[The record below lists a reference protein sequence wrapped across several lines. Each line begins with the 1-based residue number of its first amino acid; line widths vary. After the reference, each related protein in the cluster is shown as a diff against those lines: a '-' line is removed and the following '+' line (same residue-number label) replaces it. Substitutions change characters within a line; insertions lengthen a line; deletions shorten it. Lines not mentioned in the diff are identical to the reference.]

1 MKKVILSL
9 VMMMSLMSFSKIDKT
24 ITNEE
29 ATTVSPECWEFA
41 DSYIAALPLNIPL
54 RYETL
59 YNIWS
64 DAYDVCEATSDFDE
78 FQFPN

>member
-1 MKKVILSL
+1 MKKIFLSL
-9 VMMMSLMSFSKIDKT
+9 VMMMSLMSFVKIDKI

-29 ATTVSPECWEFA
+29 ATTVSPECWGFA
-41 DSYIAALPLNIPL
+41 DSYIAALPSRIPL

-64 DAYDVCEATSDFDE
+64 DAYDVCEATNDHDE